1 MTMRQA
7 LLGFSTLLLA
17 GAAQFSIS
25 SNVSAQQADLRAKV
39 FTQSPAVRAAVE
51 VRAESARQAR
61 ALAYPPFLHSS
72 GIGHYRV
79 FDAPGAAQGTSP
91 TSINLEGTITGQ
103 FTDTNGEIH
112 GFLRAANGAFTTF
125 DVPFGNV
132 YGTVP
137 FSISLTGAIT
147 GYFNDVNGVSH
158 GFLRAPNG
166 VIATFDAPGALF
178 TYPAAISLSGEVA
191 GFLFDANFVEHG
203 FIRTPNGNLSTFDA
217 PGASGGTTPLAISGL
232 GTIAGAY
239 SDANANSHGFLRAI
253 SGAFTSFDAPG
264 NIGVGDLS
272 GDLTFAVNPQGVIA
286 GAYFQPIAGN
296 PFGGNYQVFIR
307 ALNGTIT
314 TFATGTNSP
323 CCTWSW
329 PTGINLDNAIV
340 GVLNDGYNINHGFFR
355 ASNGS
360 ITTFDAPGAGVG
372 FGEGTVPVGIT
383 SLGEI
388 TGRFIDSNRV
398 AHGFILIPAW
408 SGLSSAR

>member
-1 MTMRQA
+1 MVASPPIWGEAPQIGNGVWTWVCVENER
-7 LLGFSTLLLA
+7 
-17 GAAQFSIS
+17 AAQ
-25 SNVSAQQADLRAKV
+25 
-39 FTQSPAVRAAVE
+39 E
-51 VRAESARQAR
+51 
-61 ALAYPPFLHSS
+61 LHHGRVSS
-72 GIGHYRV
+72 GRG
-79 FDAPGAAQGTSP
+79 
-91 TSINLEGTITGQ
+91 
-103 FTDTNGEIH
+103 
-112 GFLRAANGAFTTF
+112 
-125 DVPFGNV
+125 
-132 YGTVP
+132 
-137 FSISLTGAIT
+137 
-147 GYFNDVNGVSH
+147 
-158 GFLRAPNG
+158 
-166 VIATFDAPGALF
+166 
-178 TYPAAISLSGEVA
+178 
-191 GFLFDANFVEHG
+191 
-203 FIRTPNGNLSTFDA
+203 
-217 PGASGGTTPLAISGL
+217 
-232 GTIAGAY
+232 
-239 SDANANSHGFLRAI
+239 
-253 SGAFTSFDAPG
+253 SF
-264 NIGVGDLS
+264 
-272 GDLTFAVNPQGVIA
+272 
-286 GAYFQPIAGN
+286 AGN